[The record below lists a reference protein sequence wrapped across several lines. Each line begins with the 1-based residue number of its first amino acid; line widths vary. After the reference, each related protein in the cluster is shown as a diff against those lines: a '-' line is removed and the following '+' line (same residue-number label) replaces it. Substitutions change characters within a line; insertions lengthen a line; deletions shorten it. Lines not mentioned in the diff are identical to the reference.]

1 MLNNEVFSPISGY
14 EGLYEI
20 GDLGTVRSVD
30 RIVHYSDGRTR
41 DHKGKNISFA
51 DNGNGYKFV
60 YLWKK
65 NQSKRFYVHRLVA
78 AAFIP
83 NPDKKQFVNHKDED
97 KSNNA
102 VSNLEWCTSSENVNY
117 GTAISRSRK
126 KQGFETFLVLESGDI
141 KRFDSIS
148 SLAKFVGSS
157 KGLAIYYYHKSMRK
171 SGVPK
176 IYEHLFRH

>member
-1 MLNNEVFSPISGY
+1 MNELFSSVVGY

-20 GDLGTVRSVD
+20 GTFGTVKSID
-30 RIVHYSDGRTR
+30 RVVHYSDGRTR
-41 DHKGKNISFA
+41 KHVGQIISSV
-51 DNGNGYKFV
+51 DNGHGYKFV
-60 YLWKK
+60 YLWRENK
-65 NQSKRFYVHRLVA
+65 SKRFYVHRLVA
-78 AAFIP
+78 EAFIP

-97 KSNNA
+97 KSNNS

-126 KQGFETFLVLESGDI
+126 KQGFEAFLVSDTGDI

-157 KGLAIYYYHKSMRK
+157 KGLAIYYYHKSMRE
-171 SGVPK
+171 SGVGK
-176 IYEHLFRH
+176 IYEHLLRH